1 MLHKQ
6 IKFSFK
12 NKLLIYLNDVIGLKI
27 PKLFWKNKEPILKL
41 YQEGSSKIEK
51 MLDLSKMIKNNRT
64 FKILLKNTLL
74 NKDVQ
79 NQIKHTSKNLINL
92 EPDKFDLTSD
102 SIGKSESNV
111 KNEEQENVGENKNQS
126 KFILELQNDILSN
139 LKNKTAERF
148 NNSLIKKKMD
158 EQKEKL

>member
-102 SIGKSESNV
+102 RIGKSESNV

-139 LKNKTAERF
+139 LKEKTAERF
-148 NNSLIKKKMD
+148 NNSLIKEKMD
-158 EQKEKL
+158 

>member
-1 MLHKQ
+1 M
-6 IKFSFK
+6 
-12 NKLLIYLNDVIGLKI
+12 NDVIGLKI

-102 SIGKSESNV
+102 RIGKSESNV

-139 LKNKTAERF
+139 LKEKTAERF

-158 EQKEKL
+158 

>member
-1 MLHKQ
+1 M
-6 IKFSFK
+6 
-12 NKLLIYLNDVIGLKI
+12 NDVIGLKI

-102 SIGKSESNV
+102 RIGKSESNV
-111 KNEEQENVGENKNQS
+111 KNGEQENVGENKNQS

-158 EQKEKL
+158 